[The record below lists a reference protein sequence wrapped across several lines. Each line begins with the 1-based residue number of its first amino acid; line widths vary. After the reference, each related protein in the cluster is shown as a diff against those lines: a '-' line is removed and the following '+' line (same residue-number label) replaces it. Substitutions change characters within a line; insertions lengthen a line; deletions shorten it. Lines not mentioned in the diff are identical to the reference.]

1 MARAVNYG
9 GDDLNLEATELRLGL
24 PGSTDGHEKQSSSA
38 TVRTNKRASPD
49 VAEDQSARTKS
60 NNSIVSDIAGNGDGD
75 SAPPAK

>member
-1 MARAVNYG
+1 MARAVSYG

-24 PGSTDGHEKQSSSA
+24 PGSDGHEKQSSSA
-38 TVRTNKRASPD
+38 TVRSNKRASPD

-60 NNSIVSDIAGNGDGD
+60 NNSIVSDAGNGDGD